1 MEIDRRVV
9 VTGAL
14 ALSAAAIIGMP
25 AHANE
30 LNLGSSNSIK
40 VGSSKIFSSGSNRIL
55 VHRQSAAKFLAYRA
69 ICPNDSKVFTSAN
82 IKGTRVTCA
91 SDKRAFSLVTGRA
104 TSGTQKLEPIK
115 LRVSQGFLLA
125 TVSTATPSATATPS
139 PTSGNGPLI
148 ARDKVPV
155 GSGVRVISSTGT
167 LMIVQPKA
175 GVYKAFS
182 AVCTHAGCEVSEVT
196 ASQMVCTCHDSAFS
210 TADGAV
216 LQGPARQGLRQF
228 DLVER
233 DGSLF
238 LN

>member
-1 MEIDRRVV
+1 MEINRRAV

-14 ALSAAAIIGMP
+14 ALSAAAVIGMP

-40 VGSSKIFSSGSNRIL
+40 VGSARIFSSGSNRIL
-55 VHRQSAAKFLAYRA
+55 VYRQSTSKFLAYRA
-69 ICPNDSKVFTSAN
+69 TCPNDSKAFTSAN

-104 TSGTQKLEPIK
+104 TTGTQKLVAIK
-115 LRVSQGFLLA
+115 LRVSKGFLLA
-125 TVSTATPSATATPS
+125 TVSTATATATPS
-139 PTSGNGPLI
+139 PTASSSALI
-148 ARDKVPV
+148 ASDRVPV
-155 GSGVRVISSTGT
+155 GSGVRVSSSAGA
-167 LMIVQPKA
+167 LMIVQPRA
-175 GVYKAFS
+175 GVYRAFS
-182 AVCTHAGCEVSEVT
+182 AVCTHAGCEVTEVSQ
-196 ASQMVCTCHDSAFS
+196 SQMVCTCHDSAFS

>member
-14 ALSAAAIIGMP
+14 ALSAAAIIGLP
-25 AHANE
+25 AHARE

-40 VGSSKIFSSGSNRIL
+40 VRSARIFSSGSNRIL
-55 VHRQSAAKFLAYRA
+55 VYRQSTSKFLAYRA
-69 ICPNDSKVFTSAN
+69 TCPNDSKAFTSAN

-104 TSGTQKLEPIK
+104 TTGTQKLVAIK
-115 LRVSQGFLLA
+115 LRVSRGFLLA
-125 TVSTATPSATATPS
+125 TVSTATATATATPS
-139 PTSGNGPLI
+139 PTASSSALI
-148 ARDKVPV
+148 ASERVPV
-155 GSGVRVISSTGT
+155 GSGVRVSSSMGA
-167 LMIVQPKA
+167 LMIVQPRA
-175 GVYKAFS
+175 GVYRAFS
-182 AVCTHAGCEVSEVT
+182 AVCTHAGCEVTEVS

>member
-1 MEIDRRVV
+1 MEFDRRAV

-14 ALSAAAIIGMP
+14 ALSAAAIVGMP
-25 AHANE
+25 AHASE
-30 LNLGSSNSIK
+30 LNLGSGTAIQ

-55 VHRQSAAKFLAYRA
+55 VYRQSTSKFLAYRA
-69 ICPNDSKVFTSAN
+69 TCPNDSKAFTSFN

-91 SDKRAFSLVTGRA
+91 SDKRAFSLLTGKA
-104 TSGTQKLEPIK
+104 TSGTQQLEAIK
-115 LRVSQGFLLA
+115 LRVSKGFLLA
-125 TVSTATPSATATPS
+125 NVPTSTPTATATPS
-139 PTSGNGPLI
+139 PTAGNGPLI
-148 ARDKVPV
+148 AKDKVPL
-155 GSGVRVISSTGT
+155 GSGVRVTAGMGI
-167 LMIVQPKA
+167 LLIVQPKA

-182 AVCTHAGCEVSEVT
+182 AVCTHAGCEVSEVM

-216 LQGPARQGLRQF
+216 LQGPARQGLRQY

-233 DGSLF
+233 EGSLF